1 MKKFNF
7 LVDLNALKP
16 IKHFIELN
24 KFKLSVVFNNNN
36 NAFQVKILTE
46 IRLTCRIKTITFLIK
61 VLCVFYFN

>member
-16 IKHFIELN
+16 IKHFVELN

-36 NAFQVKILTE
+36 NTFQVKILTE
-46 IRLTCRIKTITFLIK
+46 IRLTCRIKTIILLIK
-61 VLCVFYFN
+61 VLYVFYFN